1 MTPFL
6 NVCAYE
12 AWNSEMHCIWSMH
25 PKSGL
30 DSFRNC
36 GSFCLSCV
44 EPLHGSGY
52 WSHALFN
59 PCSLYREQSLQWVSF
74 SFILD
79 LRSLFLF
86 HWQNP
91 SYTGVVGVTAAPHP
105 ASSTTTVNT
114 DPPTLSPHERMY
126 TLKWDREMV
135 CLREIKASVYKM
147 TVRSALKRRENTI
160 GLTLLYQLGLEI
172 KWILCSARLL
182 PQRWRTW
189 LKLTCL
195 LVRVL
200 WDCKVRIR
208 IWDESLL
215 RKTPLL
221 TWWSGP
227 IRMKRMKP
235 PWGSLVQMLSFP
247 DQPSFLS
254 IYKTEAWD
262 AYMEHDSSVNKHW
275 ASKKQLW
282 KALFFLFKKST
293 PHKKVKCGCCIPT
306 FPTFFVFS

>member
-1 MTPFL
+1 
-6 NVCAYE
+6 
-12 AWNSEMHCIWSMH
+12 
-25 PKSGL
+25 
-30 DSFRNC
+30 
-36 GSFCLSCV
+36 
-44 EPLHGSGY
+44 
-52 WSHALFN
+52 
-59 PCSLYREQSLQWVSF
+59 
-74 SFILD
+74 
-79 LRSLFLF
+79 
-86 HWQNP
+86 
-91 SYTGVVGVTAAPHP
+91 
-105 ASSTTTVNT
+105 
-114 DPPTLSPHERMY
+114 
-126 TLKWDREMV
+126 MV

-147 TVRSALKRRENTI
+147 TVRSALKRWENTI

-208 IWDESLL
+208 IRDESLL
-215 RKTPLL
+215 GKTPLL

-293 PHKKVKCGCCIPT
+293 PRKKVKRGCCIPT
-306 FPTFFVFS
+306 FPTFFLFFFLNPSIHSLYIYSNAMHQTQLNPGPQTVCREHHSSFCEREHDPAWNPFRKMNQI